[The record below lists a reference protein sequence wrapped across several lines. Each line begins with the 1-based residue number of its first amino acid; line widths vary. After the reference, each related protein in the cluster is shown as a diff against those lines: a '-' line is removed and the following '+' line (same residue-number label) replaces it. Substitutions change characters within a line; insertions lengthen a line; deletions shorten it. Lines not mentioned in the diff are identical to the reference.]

1 MLVWRSKRAFGDG
14 SAESGTPRVVA
25 ASGTAALRAS
35 PGVGGRLEPVS
46 LEDLYS
52 AHFDFVWR
60 SLRRLGVP
68 EAAVE
73 DAAHDV
79 FLVVYRRWSEFQ
91 HQSSVKTWLF
101 SIALRVA
108 QNSRRYWARRRSQEL
123 DDEMADA
130 AQAAPDELSARAENV
145 RLAYRLLGELDPDK
159 RAVFFL
165 AELEQLPA
173 PEIARALEIPV
184 NTVYSRLRAA
194 RREFEAA
201 LGRYEAQ
208 ASRRDRWTS

>member
-1 MLVWRSKRAFGDG
+1 MVTD
-14 SAESGTPRVVA
+14 SGAAILGASPRVEV
-25 ASGTAALRAS
+25 
-35 PGVGGRLEPVS
+35 EPVS

-79 FLVVYRRWSEFQ
+79 FEVVYRRWSEFR
-91 HQSSVKTWLF
+91 HDSSVKTWLF

-108 QNSRRYWARRRSQEL
+108 QNSRRYWARRRSEQL
-123 DDEMADA
+123 DAETADA
-130 AQAAPDELSARAENV
+130 RETAPDELSARAENA
-145 RLAYRLLGELDPDK
+145 RLAYRLLEELAPEK
-159 RAVFFL
+159 RAVFIL

-208 ASRRDRWTS
+208 GTRRQRWTS